1 MIENDII
8 EPVSGPTPWV
18 SPIVPIVKSNGEI
31 RVCTDA
37 KILNTAISREVH
49 HTPTIEEVA
58 IRLNGAKVIS
68 KLDLN
73 SAYNQLELDPNCR
86 DITVFATH
94 LGLFRYKRLN
104 FGISSAAEE
113 FQKTIESVVGDIQQ
127 NANLSDDIIVF
138 GKDEEDHDRV
148 LHAVLKRLEENGLTL
163 NTEKS
168 KFKQKA
174 LDFFGLNF
182 SEDGVKLSQSKI
194 DALLNATEPRD
205 IKELKSL
212 TGLVSYA
219 SKFIQDAASLLQP
232 FHDLL
237 KKNAKF
243 IWSQQHSEGLKLIK
257 QKLTTVAMGYFDPT
271 WRTELTTD
279 AGPTGIGAV
288 LAQHDPKDP
297 SKRRILLYASRAL
310 SEVERKYSQV
320 EREALA
326 TVWAGERLKFYLIG
340 KEFDLFVDNKA
351 VELIFGNPKAK
362 VCARI
367 ERWSLRF
374 IPFKF
379 KIKHIPGINNI
390 ADYISRH
397 ATQEN
402 KRGVDSVEE
411 YVNMLVDYNLPLHVR
426 IESIIQATKEDVILK
441 KVKMMLLDDNY
452 NDEDVKEYCKVKNEL
467 SVLTDGLVL
476 YGNKI
481 IIPQSLQEDIVKI
494 AHLGHQGREKTKLLL
509 NEYTWFPFMNRKVD
523 EVIKKCHVCNCN
535 TEKKHF
541 EPFKMSS
548 LPNGA
553 WEEIAT
559 DFHGPVPSGEYIM
572 VTIDEFSRFPI
583 IKIIKSNDADTV
595 IRNWTETFQVFGNP
609 NDLKN

>member
-1 MIENDII
+1 M
-8 EPVSGPTPWV
+8 
-18 SPIVPIVKSNGEI
+18 
-31 RVCTDA
+31 
-37 KILNTAISREVH
+37 
-49 HTPTIEEVA
+49 
-58 IRLNGAKVIS
+58 
-68 KLDLN
+68 
-73 SAYNQLELDPNCR
+73 
-86 DITVFATH
+86 
-94 LGLFRYKRLN
+94 
-104 FGISSAAEE
+104 
-113 FQKTIESVVGDIQQ
+113 
-127 NANLSDDIIVF
+127 
-138 GKDEEDHDRV
+138 
-148 LHAVLKRLEENGLTL
+148 
-163 NTEKS
+163 
-168 KFKQKA
+168 
-174 LDFFGLNF
+174 DFFGLNF

-257 QKLTTVAMGYFDPT
+257 QKLTTEAMGYFDPT

-297 SKRRILLYASRAL
+297 SKRRIILYASRAL

-326 TVWAGERLKFYLIG
+326 TVWACERLKFYLIG

-367 ERWSLRF
+367 ERWSLRL

-467 SVLTDGLVL
+467 SVSTDGLV
-476 YGNKI
+476 
-481 IIPQSLQEDIVKI
+481 
-494 AHLGHQGREKTKLLL
+494 
-509 NEYTWFPFMNRKVD
+509 
-523 EVIKKCHVCNCN
+523 
-535 TEKKHF
+535 
-541 EPFKMSS
+541 
-548 LPNGA
+548 
-553 WEEIAT
+553 
-559 DFHGPVPSGEYIM
+559 
-572 VTIDEFSRFPI
+572 
-583 IKIIKSNDADTV
+583 
-595 IRNWTETFQVFGNP
+595 
-609 NDLKN
+609 